1 MPASLHPRYG
11 FRPIGYTVPLTDSCD
26 EDEFDS
32 VLGPEF
38 LLDATWAVELTCR
51 CVEILAGTRGAPIRD
66 TSINPRLLASLRR
79 DAGKRPQLRDP
90 RVVSVRFQREPA
102 VTRLAGLV
110 RCGADFHAVTAEFR
124 RSSSGRYWLTQF
136 GVL

>member
-1 MPASLHPRYG
+1 MPALLHPRYG
-11 FRPIGYTVPLTDSCD
+11 FRPIGYTVPQKDPCD
-26 EDEFDS
+26 DEFDA

-51 CVEILAGTRGAPIRD
+51 CVEILAGTRSVPIRD
-66 TSINPRLLASLRR
+66 SSINPRLLASLRR

-90 RVVSVRFQREPA
+90 RILSVRFQREVA
-102 VTRLAGLV
+102 VTRLAGV
-110 RCGADFHAVTAEFR
+110 VACGQGFHAVTSEFR
-124 RSSSGRYWLTQF
+124 RNREGRYWMTQF